1 MLSCSEQLAFA
12 PHEVIQEQQQIL
24 LQKHMAYLA
33 SHSRFYQRMA
43 RENGFDLRDVR
54 HYDDLA
60 ALPFTSKAD
69 LEQFG
74 DEFLCVEER
83 QVADI
88 CLTSGTTGLPVAFMQ
103 SRDDLERLAFNEQL
117 AFSTAGLTADDRVLI
132 AAAIDRCFMAGM
144 AYFLGL
150 KKIGATVIRGGSS
163 SVSVVAQLI
172 ERFRPTALVGV
183 PTLFLALAEILRRK
197 GIDPTRCGVQKLVC
211 IGEPVRSQ
219 ALNLS
224 VLGERLQ
231 EQWRADVYGTYAST
245 EMASTFVD
253 CSGGCGSH
261 VPPELM
267 LVEIVNEQGQRVA
280 PGEVGEVIATPLQVT
295 GMPLLRFKT
304 GDVATL
310 YCDPCECGR
319 NSWRVGPVLGRKNQM
334 LKYRGTTV
342 YPPAIFA
349 VLQEVK
355 EVQAFYI
362 EVRDDYA
369 LSDQI
374 RVVVGSDCPDIT
386 AHYME
391 ELLAARIRV
400 KPEVVIQDVDTVRR
414 QTIQEDKR
422 KPVTFLIIAPPQPVE
437 VPFRM

>member
-12 PHEVIQEQQQIL
+12 APDVIREQQQML
-24 LQKHMAYLA
+24 LRQHVDYIAG
-33 SHSRFYQRMA
+33 HSRFYQRMA
-43 RENGFDLRDVR
+43 REHGIDLRDVR
-54 HYDDLA
+54 CYDDLA
-60 ALPFTSKAD
+60 ELPFTSKAD
-69 LEQFG
+69 LEQYG

-103 SRDDLERLAFNEQL
+103 SRDDLERLSFNEQL
-117 AFSTAGLTADDRVLI
+117 AFTTAGLTADDRVLI

-150 KKIGATVIRGGSS
+150 KKIGSTVIRGGSS

-172 ERFRPTALVGV
+172 ERFRPNALVGV
-183 PTLFLALAEILRRK
+183 PTLFLALAQILRQK
-197 GIDPTRCGVQKLVC
+197 GIDPRQCGVKKLVC
-211 IGEPVRSQ
+211 IGEPVRHQ
-219 ALNLS
+219 NLTLS

-231 EQWRADVYGTYAST
+231 DQWGAEVYGTYAST
-245 EMASTFVD
+245 EMATTFVD
-253 CSGGCGSH
+253 CSCGCGGH
-261 VPPELM
+261 LPPELM
-267 LVEIVNEQGQRVA
+267 AVEIVDDQGKRVA
-280 PGEVGEVIATPLQVT
+280 AGQAGEVVATPLQVT

-319 NSWRVGPVLGRKNQM
+319 NSWRIGPVLGRKNQM

-349 VLQEVK
+349 VLQELK

-374 RVVVGSDCPDIT
+374 KVVVGSSCSELTSHHI
-386 AHYME
+386 E

-400 KPEVVIQDVDTVRR
+400 KPEVVIEDVDTVRS
-414 QTIQEDKR
+414 QTMQEDKR
-422 KPVTFLIIAPPQPVE
+422 KPVTFFDYRTSGVDGS
-437 VPFRM
+437 VV

>member
-1 MLSCSEQLAFA
+1 MLSCSDQLAFA
-12 PHEVIQEQQQIL
+12 PAEVIRQQQQVL
-24 LQKHMAYLA
+24 LRQHMAYLA
-33 SHSRFYQRMA
+33 DNSPFYQRMA
-43 RENGFDLRDVR
+43 SEHGFDLRDVR
-54 HYDDLA
+54 CYDDLA
-60 ALPFTSKAD
+60 ALPFTNKAD
-69 LEQFG
+69 LEQYG
-74 DEFLCVEER
+74 DDFLCVDER

-150 KKIGATVIRGGSS
+150 KKIGCTVIRGGSS
-163 SVSVVAQLI
+163 SVAVVAQLI
-172 ERFRPTALVGV
+172 ERFRPSALVGV
-183 PTLFLALAEILRRK
+183 PTLFLALAEILRKK
-197 GIDPTRCGVQKLVC
+197 GIDPCQCGVKRLVC
-211 IGEPVRSQ
+211 IGEPVRDQS
-219 ALNLS
+219 LNLS

-231 EQWRADVYGTYAST
+231 EQWQAEVYGTYAST
-245 EMASTFVD
+245 EMAATFVD
-253 CSGGCGSH
+253 CSHGCGGH
-261 VPPELM
+261 LPPELM
-267 LVEIVNEQGQRVA
+267 LVEIVDDQGQRVSA
-280 PGEVGEVIATPLQVT
+280 GEVGEVVATPLQVT

-310 YCDPCECGR
+310 YSDPCVCGR
-319 NSWRVGPVLGRKNQM
+319 NSWRIGPVLGRKNQM

-349 VLQEVK
+349 VLQELA

-374 RVVVGSDCPDIT
+374 RVVVGSCCPDLT
-386 AHYME
+386 AHYVE

-400 KPEVVIQDVDTVRR
+400 KPEVVIRDVDTVRS
-414 QTIQEDKR
+414 QTLQEDKR
-422 KPVTFLIIAPPQPVE
+422 KPVTFFDYRTTALL
-437 VPFRM
+437 

>member
-1 MLSCSEQLAFA
+1 LSCSDQLAFA
-12 PHEVIQEQQQIL
+12 PPGVISEQQQL
-24 LQKHMAYLA
+24 LLKQHMAYLA
-33 SHSRFYQRMA
+33 EHSIFYQRMA
-43 RENGFDLRDVR
+43 REHGLDLHDVR
-54 HYDDLA
+54 CYDDLT
-60 ALPFTSKAD
+60 ALPFTTKAD
-69 LEQFG
+69 LEQWG
-74 DEFLCVEER
+74 DEFLCIEER
-83 QVADI
+83 QIADI

-103 SRDDLERLAFNEQL
+103 SRDDLERLAFNEYL

-163 SVSVVAQLI
+163 SVAVVAQLI
-172 ERFRPTALVGV
+172 ERFRPSALVGV
-183 PTLFLALAEILRRK
+183 PTLFLALAEILHKK
-197 GIDPTRCGVQKLVC
+197 GIDPCQCGVKRLVC
-211 IGEPVRSQ
+211 IGEPVLDQS
-219 ALNLS
+219 LNLS
-224 VLGERLQ
+224 VLGERLKEKWQ
-231 EQWRADVYGTYAST
+231 AEVHGTYAST
-245 EMASTFVD
+245 EMAATFVD
-253 CSGGCGSH
+253 CSYGCGGH
-261 VPPELM
+261 LPPELM

-280 PGEVGEVIATPLQVT
+280 PGEVGEVVATPLQVT

-310 YCDPCECGR
+310 YTDPCECGR

-349 VLQEVK
+349 VLQELA

-374 RVVVGSDCPDIT
+374 RVVVGSRCPDLT
-386 AHYME
+386 AHHVE

-400 KPEVVIQDVDTVRR
+400 KPEVVIRDVDAVRS
-414 QTIQEDKR
+414 QTLQEDKR
-422 KPVTFLIIAPPQPVE
+422 KPVTF
-437 VPFRM
+437 FDYRTS

>member
-1 MLSCSEQLAFA
+1 MLNCSEQLAFA
-12 PHEVIQEQQQIL
+12 PSQVICDQQQAL
-24 LQKHMAYLA
+24 LQAHMAYLA
-33 SHSRFYQRMA
+33 AHSPFYQRMA
-43 RENGFDLRDVR
+43 REQGFDLRDVR
-54 HYDDLA
+54 CYDDLA
-60 ALPFTSKAD
+60 ALPFTTKAD
-69 LEQFG
+69 LERCG
-74 DEFLCVEER
+74 DAFLCVEER
-83 QVADI
+83 QIADI

-103 SRDDLERLAFNEQL
+103 SRQDLERLAFNERL

-172 ERFRPTALVGV
+172 ERFRPSALVGV
-183 PTLFLALAEILRRK
+183 PTLFLALADILRQK
-197 GIDPTRCGVQKLVC
+197 GIDPCDCGVKKLVC

-219 ALNLS
+219 ELTLS
-224 VLGERLQ
+224 VLGARLQ
-231 EQWRADVYGTYAST
+231 EQWAADIYGTYAST
-245 EMASTFVD
+245 EMAATFVD
-253 CSGGCGSH
+253 CPYGCGGH

-267 LVEIVNEQGQRVA
+267 LVEIVNDQGQRVA
-280 PGEVGEVIATPLQVT
+280 AGDVGEVVATPLQVT

-319 NSWRVGPVLGRKNQM
+319 NSWRIGPVLGRKNQM

-349 VLQEVK
+349 VLQELA

-374 RVVVGSDCPDIT
+374 RVVVGSSCPDLT
-386 AHYME
+386 AHHVE

-400 KPEVVIQDVDTVRR
+400 KPEVVIQDVDTVRN

-422 KPVTFLIIAPPQPVE
+422 KPVTFFDYRTWGVSGS
-437 VPFRM
+437 VV